1 MRSIDKVEWIFRL
14 PPSSSPPPATCAKR
28 MVNGFSIPTNRMR
41 LLMVKKFSLTVTFM
55 LGVVLTPGLLI
66 AASEVVI
73 GYANI
78 SARVSPL
85 WIAQEKGFFAKFGV
99 NVQQVYM
106 PGSPVMIASMAS
118 GQVHLANTGGTAA
131 LGAAAGGLDLRVIGT
146 FTSRIP
152 FDLVVRP
159 NIKNPKDLR
168 GKRIGVQVVGGTI
181 WMAAMLGLEH
191 LGLDSRRDDIQVV
204 AAGDQTMLSQALEKG
219 TVDATV
225 VDSAFSSDLKQR
237 GFPTLVELSKTNI
250 PFVSNGI
257 VVRASY
263 LIQQPDAARNALK
276 AWLEGVAY
284 ALSPRMKPSVIE
296 TIARRLKASQ
306 ALAEQGYQDLLR
318 ATDRK
323 PYPSVEGL
331 NNVQRLMKLRNSAVA
346 DLKAESLIDAKLIQ
360 ELDRSGYIDQLYAA
374 YGVK

>member
-1 MRSIDKVEWIFRL
+1 M
-14 PPSSSPPPATCAKR
+14 
-28 MVNGFSIPTNRMR
+28 M
-41 LLMVKKFSLTVTFM
+41 KKFNLTVLFI

-73 GYANI
+73 AYANI

-85 WIAQEKGFFAKFGV
+85 WIAQEKGFFAKYGV

-106 PGSPVMIASMAS
+106 PGSPVMIASMAG
-118 GQVHLANTGGTAA
+118 GQVQIANSGGTAA

-152 FDLVVRP
+152 FDLVVRS
-159 NIKNPKDLR
+159 NIKSPKDLR
-168 GKRIGVQVVGGTI
+168 GKRLGVQVIGGTI

-204 AAGDQTMLSQALEKG
+204 SAGDQTMLSQALEKG
-219 TVDATV
+219 TIDATV
-225 VDSAFSSDLKQR
+225 VDSAFSNDLKQR

-257 VVRASY
+257 IVRASY
-263 LIQQPDAARNALK
+263 LVQQSDIVRNSLK

-284 ALSPRMKPSVIE
+284 ALSPRMKTSVIE
-296 TIARRLKASQ
+296 TITRRLKAPP

-323 PYPSVEGL
+323 PYPSAEGL
-331 NNVQRLMKLRNSAVA
+331 NNVQRLMKLRNPAVA
-346 DLKAESLIDAKLIQ
+346 DLKAETLIDAKLIQ
-360 ELDRSGYIDQLYAA
+360 ELDRSGFIDELYAA
-374 YGVK
+374 YGVR

>member
-1 MRSIDKVEWIFRL
+1 MHSMTKIL
-14 PPSSSPPPATCAKR
+14 CAL
-28 MVNGFSIPTNRMR
+28 S
-41 LLMVKKFSLTVTFM
+41 
-55 LGVVLTPGLLI
+55 LLI
-66 AASEVVI
+66 FSWTTPLQLLAAPEIVI

-118 GQVHLANTGGTAA
+118 GQVHVANTGGTAA

-159 NIKNPKDLR
+159 NIKSPKDLR

-191 LGLDSRRDDIQVV
+191 LGLDTRRDAILVV
-204 AAGDQTMLSQALEKG
+204 AAADQTMLIQALEKG

-225 VDSAFSSDLKQR
+225 VDSAFSSDLKQC

-263 LIQQPDAARNALK
+263 LNQQPDAAKNALK

-284 ALSPRMKPSVIE
+284 ALSPWMKPSVIE
-296 TIARRLKASQ
+296 TIARRLKVSNPG
-306 ALAEQGYQDLLR
+306 LAEQGYQDLLR

-323 PYPSVEGL
+323 PYPSLEGL
-331 NNVQRLMKLRNSAVA
+331 SNVQRLMKLRNPAVA
-346 DLKAESLIDAKLIQ
+346 DIKAESLIDAKLIQ

>member
-1 MRSIDKVEWIFRL
+1 MRNYNL
-14 PPSSSPPPATCAKR
+14 PLAL
-28 MVNGFSIPTNRMR
+28 V
-41 LLMVKKFSLTVTFM
+41 
-55 LGVVLTPGLLI
+55 LGVLGSAKLGL

-85 WIAQEKGFFAKFGV
+85 WIAQEKGFFAKYGV
-99 NVQQVYM
+99 NAQQVYM
-106 PGSPVMIASMAS
+106 PGSPVLIASMSS
-118 GQVHLANTGGTAA
+118 GQVHLANSGGTAA
-131 LGAAAGGLDLRVIGT
+131 LGAAAGGVDLRVIGT
-146 FTSRIP
+146 FTSRVP

-168 GKRIGVQVVGGTI
+168 GKRVGVQVIGGTI

-191 LGLDSRRDDIQVV
+191 LGLDSRRDDIQVI

-257 VVRASY
+257 IARASY
-263 LIQQPDAARNALK
+263 LGQQQDAARNTLK
-276 AWLEGVAY
+276 AWLEGVAF
-284 ALSPRMKPSVIE
+284 ALSPRMKSAVIE
-296 TIARRLKASQ
+296 TIARRLKTSNP
-306 ALAEQGYQDLLR
+306 ALIEQGYQDLLR

-323 PYPSVEGL
+323 PYPSAEGL
-331 NNVQRLMKLRNSAVA
+331 NNVQRLMKLRNPAVA
-346 DLKAESLIDAKLIQ
+346 DLKHESLIDGKLIQ
-360 ELDRSGYIDQLYAA
+360 ELDRTGFIDQLYAS

>member
-1 MRSIDKVEWIFRL
+1 M
-14 PPSSSPPPATCAKR
+14 
-28 MVNGFSIPTNRMR
+28 
-41 LLMVKKFSLTVTFM
+41 KKFSLRVTFM
-55 LGVVLTPGLLI
+55 LGVVLTPGLLF

-85 WIAQEKGFFAKFGV
+85 WIAQEKGFFTKFGV

-118 GQVHLANTGGTAA
+118 GQVHLANSGGTAA

-152 FDLVVRP
+152 FDLVVRS

-168 GKRIGVQVVGGTI
+168 GKRVGVQVIGGTI

-219 TVDATV
+219 TIDATV
-225 VDSAFSSDLKQR
+225 VDSAFSNDLKHR

-263 LIQQPDAARNALK
+263 LNQQPDVARNTLK
-276 AWLEGVAY
+276 AWMEGVAY
-284 ALSPRMKPSVIE
+284 ALSPRMKASVIE
-296 TIARRLKASQ
+296 TIARRLKAPP

-331 NNVQRLMKLRNSAVA
+331 INVQRLMKQRNPAVSDLR
-346 DLKAESLIDAKLIQ
+346 AESLIDAKLIQ
-360 ELDRSGYIDQLYAA
+360 ELDRSGFIDQLYTA
-374 YGVK
+374 YGVR

>member
-1 MRSIDKVEWIFRL
+1 M
-14 PPSSSPPPATCAKR
+14 
-28 MVNGFSIPTNRMR
+28 
-41 LLMVKKFSLTVTFM
+41 KKFNLTVIFV
-55 LGVVLTPGLLI
+55 LGVLTPGLLF

-85 WIAQEKGFFAKFGV
+85 WIAQEKGFFAKYGV

-118 GQVHLANTGGTAA
+118 GQVHLANSGGTAA

-159 NIKNPKDLR
+159 NVKNPKDLR
-168 GKRIGVQVVGGTI
+168 GKRIGVQVIGGTI

-219 TVDATV
+219 TIDATV

-263 LIQQPDAARNALK
+263 LIQQPDAARNTLK

-296 TIARRLKASQ
+296 TIARRLKSNA

-331 NNVQRLMKLRNSAVA
+331 NNVQRLMKQRNPAVA
-346 DLKAESLIDAKLIQ
+346 DLKAESLIDPKLIQ
-360 ELDRSGYIDQLYAA
+360 ELDKSGYIDQLYTA

>member
-1 MRSIDKVEWIFRL
+1 M
-14 PPSSSPPPATCAKR
+14 
-28 MVNGFSIPTNRMR
+28 
-41 LLMVKKFSLTVTFM
+41 KKFNLTVAFA
-55 LGVVLTPGLLI
+55 LSVVLTPRLLC

-85 WIAQEKGFFAKFGV
+85 WIAQEKGFFAKYGV

-118 GQVHLANTGGTAA
+118 GQVHLANSGGTAA

-159 NIKNPKDLR
+159 NVKNPKDLR
-168 GKRIGVQVVGGTI
+168 GKRIGVQVIGGTI

-204 AAGDQTMLSQALEKG
+204 SAGDQTMLSQALEKG
-219 TVDATV
+219 SIDATV
-225 VDSAFSSDLKQR
+225 VDSAFSSDLKKR

-263 LIQQPDAARNALK
+263 LNQQPDAARNTLK
-276 AWLEGVAY
+276 AWMEGVAY

-296 TIARRLKASQ
+296 TIARRLKSNA

-331 NNVQRLMKLRNSAVA
+331 NNVQRLMKLRNPAVA
-346 DLKAESLIDAKLIQ
+346 DLKAESLIDAKLIK
-360 ELDRSGYIDQLYAA
+360 ELDQSGFIDQLYSA

>member
-1 MRSIDKVEWIFRL
+1 MRNYNL
-14 PPSSSPPPATCAKR
+14 PLAL
-28 MVNGFSIPTNRMR
+28 V
-41 LLMVKKFSLTVTFM
+41 
-55 LGVVLTPGLLI
+55 LGVLGSAKLGL

-85 WIAQEKGFFAKFGV
+85 WIAQEKGFFAKYGV
-99 NVQQVYM
+99 NAQQVYM
-106 PGSPVMIASMAS
+106 PGSPVLIASMSS
-118 GQVHLANTGGTAA
+118 GQVHLANSGGTAA
-131 LGAAAGGLDLRVIGT
+131 LGAAAGGVDLRVIGT
-146 FTSRIP
+146 FTSRVP

-168 GKRIGVQVVGGTI
+168 GKRVGVQVIGGTI

-191 LGLDSRRDDIQVV
+191 LGLDSRRDDIQVI

-237 GFPTLVELSKTNI
+237 GFPTLVELSKTNL

-257 VVRASY
+257 IARASY
-263 LIQQPDAARNALK
+263 LGQQQDAARNTLK
-276 AWLEGVAY
+276 AWLEGVAF
-284 ALSPRMKPSVIE
+284 ALSPRMKSAVIE
-296 TIARRLKASQ
+296 TIARRLKTSNP
-306 ALAEQGYQDLLR
+306 ALIEQGYQDLLR

-323 PYPSVEGL
+323 PYPSAEGL
-331 NNVQRLMKLRNSAVA
+331 NNVQRLMKLRNPAVA
-346 DLKAESLIDAKLIQ
+346 DLKHESLIDGKLIQ
-360 ELDRSGYIDQLYAA
+360 ELDRTGFIDQLYAS

>member
-1 MRSIDKVEWIFRL
+1 MMKLFI
-14 PPSSSPPPATCAKR
+14 R
-28 MVNGFSIPTNRMR
+28 MVFA
-41 LLMVKKFSLTVTFM
+41 

-85 WIAQEKGFFAKFGV
+85 WIAQEKGFFAKNGV

-118 GQVHLANTGGTAA
+118 GQVHLANSGGTAA
-131 LGAAAGGLDLRVIGT
+131 LGASAGGLDLRVIGT

-159 NIKNPKDLR
+159 NIKTAKDLR
-168 GKRIGVQVVGGTI
+168 GKRIGVQVIGGTI

-225 VDSAFSSDLKQR
+225 VDSAFSSDLRQR
-237 GFPTLVELSKTNI
+237 GFPTLIELSKTNL

-257 VVRASY
+257 IVRASY
-263 LIQQPDAARNALK
+263 LTQQPDAARNVLK

-284 ALSPRMKPSVIE
+284 ALSPRMKPAVIE
-296 TIARRLKASQ
+296 TISRRLKVSSP

-318 ATDRK
+318 VTDRK
-323 PYPSVEGL
+323 PYPSVDGL
-331 NNVQRLMKLRNSAVA
+331 GNVQRLMKQRNPAVA
-346 DLKAESLIDAKLIQ
+346 DLKVENLIDAKLIQ
-360 ELDRSGYIDQLYAA
+360 ELDQSGYIDQLYGA

>member
-1 MRSIDKVEWIFRL
+1 MKNLKLLAILIVGIVLTS
-14 PPSSSPPPATCAKR
+14 
-28 MVNGFSIPTNRMR
+28 GR
-41 LLMVKKFSLTVTFM
+41 LLGAT
-55 LGVVLTPGLLI
+55 
-66 AASEVVI
+66 EVVI
-73 GYANI
+73 AYANI

-85 WIAQEKGFFAKFGV
+85 WIAQEKGFFSKYGV
-99 NVQQVYM
+99 NVQEIYM
-106 PGSPVMIASMAS
+106 PGSPVMIASMAG
-118 GQVHLANTGGTAA
+118 GQVQIANSGGTAA

-152 FDLVVRP
+152 FDIVVRP
-159 NIKNPKDLR
+159 GIKTPKDLR
-168 GKRIGVQVVGGTI
+168 GKRLGVQVIGGTI

-191 LGLDSRRDDIQVV
+191 LGLDPRRDDIQVV
-204 AAGDQTMLSQALEKG
+204 SAGDQTMLSQALEKG
-219 TVDATV
+219 AIDATV
-225 VDSAFSSDLKQR
+225 VDSAFSNNLRQR

-257 VVRASY
+257 IVRASY
-263 LIQQPDAARNALK
+263 LAQQPDVVKNSLK

-284 ALSPRMKPSVIE
+284 ALSPRMKSSVIE
-296 TIARRLKASQ
+296 IIARRLKAPP

-331 NNVQRLMKLRNSAVA
+331 NNVQRLMKLRNPAVT
-346 DLKAESLIDAKLIQ
+346 DLKAETLVDAQLIQ
-360 ELDRSGYIDQLYAA
+360 DLDRSGFIDELYHA

>member
-1 MRSIDKVEWIFRL
+1 M
-14 PPSSSPPPATCAKR
+14 
-28 MVNGFSIPTNRMR
+28 
-41 LLMVKKFSLTVTFM
+41 KKFHLTVTLM

-85 WIAQEKGFFAKFGV
+85 WIAQEKGFFAKNGV
-99 NVQQVYM
+99 NVQQIYM

-118 GQVHLANTGGTAA
+118 GQVHIANSGGTAA

-168 GKRIGVQVVGGTI
+168 GKRVGVQVIGGTI

-219 TVDATV
+219 TIDATV
-225 VDSAFSSDLKQR
+225 VDSAFSNDLKQR

-263 LIQQPDAARNALK
+263 LAQQPEAARNALK

-296 TIARRLKASQ
+296 TIARRLKSNA

-331 NNVQRLMKLRNSAVA
+331 NNVQRLMKTRNPAVG

-360 ELDRSGYIDQLYAA
+360 ELDKSGYIDQLYSA
-374 YGVK
+374 YGIK

>member
-1 MRSIDKVEWIFRL
+1 M
-14 PPSSSPPPATCAKR
+14 
-28 MVNGFSIPTNRMR
+28 
-41 LLMVKKFSLTVTFM
+41 KKFNLTVTFI
-55 LGVVLTPGLLI
+55 LGVVLAPGLLF

-85 WIAQEKGFFAKFGV
+85 WIAQEKGFFTKFGV

-118 GQVHLANTGGTAA
+118 GQVHLANSGGTA
-131 LGAAAGGLDLRVIGT
+131 LWRSGRRFG
-146 FTSRIP
+146 FTRHRYVHKPYP
-152 FDLVVRP
+152 FRSGRQT

-168 GKRIGVQVVGGTI
+168 GKRVGVQVIGGTI

-219 TVDATV
+219 TIDATV
-225 VDSAFSSDLKQR
+225 VDSAFSNDLKQR

-257 VVRASY
+257 VVRAGY

-284 ALSPRMKPSVIE
+284 ALSPRMKPAVIE
-296 TIARRLKASQ
+296 TITRRLKVSNP

-331 NNVQRLMKLRNSAVA
+331 NNVQRLMKKRNPG
-346 DLKAESLIDAKLIQ
+346 AKIKK
-360 ELDRSGYIDQLYAA
+360 SGNR
-374 YGVK
+374 K

>member
-1 MRSIDKVEWIFRL
+1 ML
-14 PPSSSPPPATCAKR
+14 
-28 MVNGFSIPTNRMR
+28 
-41 LLMVKKFSLTVTFM
+41 KKFNLTVLFI

-73 GYANI
+73 AYANI

-85 WIAQEKGFFAKFGV
+85 WIAQEKGFFAKYGV
-99 NVQQVYM
+99 NVQQIYM
-106 PGSPVMIASMAS
+106 PGSPVMIASMAG
-118 GQVHLANTGGTAA
+118 GQVQIANSGGTAA
-131 LGAAAGGLDLRVIGT
+131 LGAAAGGLDLRVVGT

-159 NIKNPKDLR
+159 NIKNPKDLH
-168 GKRIGVQVVGGTI
+168 GKRLGVQVIGGTI

-204 AAGDQTMLSQALEKG
+204 GAGDQTMLSQALEKG
-219 TVDATV
+219 TIDATV
-225 VDSAFSSDLKQR
+225 VDSAFSNDLKQR

-257 VVRASY
+257 IVRASY
-263 LIQQPDAARNALK
+263 LAQQSDIVKNSLK

-284 ALSPRMKPSVIE
+284 ALSPRMKTSVIE
-296 TIARRLKASQ
+296 IIARRLKAPP
-306 ALAEQGYQDLLR
+306 ALAEQGYQDLQR

-323 PYPSVEGL
+323 PYPSAEGL
-331 NNVQRLMKLRNSAVA
+331 NNVQRLMKLRNPAVA
-346 DLKAESLIDAKLIQ
+346 DLKAETLIDAKLIQ
-360 ELDRSGYIDQLYAA
+360 ELDRSGFIDELYAA
-374 YGVK
+374 YGVR

>member
-1 MRSIDKVEWIFRL
+1 M
-14 PPSSSPPPATCAKR
+14 
-28 MVNGFSIPTNRMR
+28 M
-41 LLMVKKFSLTVTFM
+41 KKLNLTVAFM
-55 LGVVLTPGLLI
+55 LGVVLTPRLLI

-85 WIAQEKGFFAKFGV
+85 WIAQEKGFFTKFGV

-118 GQVHLANTGGTAA
+118 GQVRLANSGGTAA

-152 FDLVVRP
+152 FDLVVRS

-168 GKRIGVQVVGGTI
+168 GKRVGVQVIGGTI
-181 WMAAMLGLEH
+181 WMTAM

-204 AAGDQTMLSQALEKG
+204 AADDQKMLSQALEKG
-219 TVDATV
+219 TIDATV
-225 VDSAFSSDLKQR
+225 VDSAFSSDLRQR

-263 LIQQPDAARNALK
+263 LIQQPNAARNALK
-276 AWLEGVAY
+276 AWLEG
-284 ALSPRMKPSVIE
+284 
-296 TIARRLKASQ
+296 TH
-306 ALAEQGYQDLLR
+306 
-318 ATDRK
+318 
-323 PYPSVEGL
+323 
-331 NNVQRLMKLRNSAVA
+331 
-346 DLKAESLIDAKLIQ
+346 
-360 ELDRSGYIDQLYAA
+360 
-374 YGVK
+374 

>member
-1 MRSIDKVEWIFRL
+1 MKKL
-14 PPSSSPPPATCAKR
+14 
-28 MVNGFSIPTNRMR
+28 N
-41 LLMVKKFSLTVTFM
+41 LMMSFVFGL
-55 LGVVLTPGLLI
+55 VLTPGLLI
-66 AASEVVI
+66 AASDVVI

-85 WIAQEKGFFAKFGV
+85 WIAQEKGFFAKYGV

-118 GQVHLANTGGTAA
+118 GQVHLGNSGGTAA
-131 LGAAAGGLDLRVIGT
+131 LGAAAGGVDLRVIGT

-159 NIKNPKDLR
+159 AIKNPKDLR
-168 GKRIGVQVVGGTI
+168 GKRVGVQVIGGTI

-219 TVDATV
+219 SIDATV
-225 VDSAFSSDLKQR
+225 VDSAFSGDLRQR

-257 VVRASY
+257 VARASY
-263 LIQQPDAARNALK
+263 LAQQPDAARNAVK

-284 ALSPRMKPSVIE
+284 ALSPRMKAAVIE
-296 TIARRLKASQ
+296 TIARRLKSNA

-331 NNVQRLMKLRNSAVA
+331 SNVQRLMKQRNPAVA
-346 DLKAESLIDAKLIQ
+346 DLKAEGLIDAKLIHD
-360 ELDRSGYIDQLYAA
+360 LDKSGYIDQLYAA
-374 YGVK
+374 YGVR

>member
-1 MRSIDKVEWIFRL
+1 
-14 PPSSSPPPATCAKR
+14 
-28 MVNGFSIPTNRMR
+28 
-41 LLMVKKFSLTVTFM
+41 MVKKFSLTVTFM
-55 LGVVLTPGLLI
+55 LGVVLTPGLLF

-85 WIAQEKGFFAKFGV
+85 WIADKRRFLARSDV
-99 NVQQVYM
+99 TAHQVYV

-118 GQVHLANTGGTAA
+118 GQAHLANTGGTAA

-152 FDLVVRP
+152 FDLVVRS

-168 GKRIGVQVVGGTI
+168 GKRIGVQVIGGTI

-219 TVDATV
+219 SIDATV
-225 VDSAFSSDLKQR
+225 VDSAFSNDLKQR

-263 LIQQPDAARNALK
+263 LNQQPDAAKNALK

-284 ALSPRMKPSVIE
+284 ALSPRMKPTVIE

-346 DLKAESLIDAKLIQ
+346 DLKAESLIDSKLIQ
-360 ELDRSGYIDQLYAA
+360 ELDHSCYIYKHYAA
-374 YGVK
+374 

>member
-1 MRSIDKVEWIFRL
+1 M
-14 PPSSSPPPATCAKR
+14 
-28 MVNGFSIPTNRMR
+28 
-41 LLMVKKFSLTVTFM
+41 KKFNLTAILM
-55 LGVVLTPGLLI
+55 LGVILTPRFLT

-85 WIAQEKGFFAKFGV
+85 WIAQEKGFFTKFGV

-118 GQVHLANTGGTAA
+118 GQVHLANSGGTAA

-152 FDLVVRP
+152 FDLVVRS

-168 GKRIGVQVVGGTI
+168 GKRVGVQVIGGTI

-219 TVDATV
+219 TIDATV
-225 VDSAFSSDLKQR
+225 VDSAFSNDLKQR

-263 LIQQPDAARNALK
+263 LIQQPDTARNALK

-296 TIARRLKASQ
+296 TISRRLKASP

-331 NNVQRLMKLRNSAVA
+331 SNVQRLMKTRNPAVA

-360 ELDRSGYIDQLYAA
+360 ELDKSGYIDQLYAA

>member
-1 MRSIDKVEWIFRL
+1 MIRPLFFV
-14 PPSSSPPPATCAKR
+14 
-28 MVNGFSIPTNRMR
+28 
-41 LLMVKKFSLTVTFM
+41 LMLTVSIFAVP
-55 LGVVLTPGLLI
+55 GPLT
-66 AASEVVI
+66 AAPEIVI

-85 WIAQEKGFFAKFGV
+85 WIAQEKGLFAKYGV

-106 PGSPVMIASMAS
+106 PGSPVMIASMSS
-118 GQVHLANTGGTAA
+118 GQVHLANSGGTAA

-152 FDLVVRP
+152 FDLVVKP
-159 NIKNPKDLR
+159 NIKSPKDLR
-168 GKRIGVQVVGGTI
+168 GKRIGVQVIGGTI
-181 WMAAMLGLEH
+181 WMGAMLGLEH
-191 LGLDSRRDDIQVV
+191 LGLDSRRDDIQIV
-204 AAGDQTMLSQALEKG
+204 AAGDQTMLSQALERG
-219 TVDATV
+219 TVDGTV
-225 VDSAFSSDLKQR
+225 VDSAFSNYLKQR
-237 GFPTLVELSKTNI
+237 GFPILVELSKTNI

-257 VVRASY
+257 IARANY
-263 LIQQPDAARNALK
+263 LQQQPDAARNTLK

-284 ALSPRMKPSVIE
+284 ALSPKMKPAVIE
-296 TIARRLKASQ
+296 TIVRRLKVSNP

-331 NNVQRLMKLRNSAVA
+331 SNVQRLMKLRNAAVA
-346 DLKAESLIDAKLIQ
+346 DLKTESLIDAKLIQ
-360 ELDRSGYIDQLYAA
+360 ELDQSGFIDQLYNT